1 MLDDF
6 KIDLLVKNKPPTSTT
21 AVVAMS
27 GGVDSSVAA
36 ALLHKLGYK
45 VIGITLQLYNN
56 NNNSN
61 TKGACCGSLD
71 TQDAKQVASSMGF
84 PHYTLNY
91 EKVFREEVIEDFID
105 TYTQGK
111 TPIPCIKCNQVIKFR
126 DLLNATKSLGADV
139 LVTGH
144 YIRKIEQDDDIY
156 VYSSKDTKKDQ
167 SYFLFATTVEQ
178 LRLLRFPLGNF
189 HKEDIRKLAK
199 YFNLQVANK
208 PDSQNIC
215 FVTDTYKK
223 TIAELRPHTIKKGN
237 IIDINGN
244 ILSQHNGIVNF
255 TIGQR
260 KGIGISSKAPLYVIK
275 LNPDTNEVTV
285 GPKSALLQNKLYI
298 REINWLAKEKI
309 PHNGLNV
316 KVKLRSSHSG
326 SPATIFPN
334 NNNTATILLQD
345 SYCTVTPGQACVIYD
360 HDRML
365 GGGWIC

>member
-1 MLDDF
+1 MLNDF
-6 KIDLLVKNKPPTSTT
+6 KIDPLVKNKSPSATT

-56 NNNSN
+56 
-61 TKGACCGSLD
+61 TTGKGACCGSLD
-71 TQDAKQVASSMGF
+71 TQDAKQVASIMGF

-91 EKVFREEVIEDFID
+91 EKVFKEEVIDDFID
-105 TYTQGK
+105 TYMQGK
-111 TPIPCIKCNQVIKFR
+111 TPIPCIKCNQVVKFR
-126 DLLNATKSLGADV
+126 DLLNATKSLDADI

-167 SYFLFATTVEQ
+167 SYFLFATTIEQ
-178 LRLLRFPLGNF
+178 LKFLRFPLGNF
-189 HKEDIRKLAK
+189 HKDNIRKLAEH
-199 YFNLQVANK
+199 FNLPIANK

-215 FVTDTYKK
+215 FVADTYKN
-223 TIAELRPHTIKKGN
+223 TIAQLRPNAIKKGN
-237 IIDINGN
+237 IIDTSGN
-244 ILSQHNGIVNF
+244 ILGQHDGIVNF

-260 KGIGISSKAPLYVIK
+260 RGIGLSSKEPLYVIK

-285 GPKSALLQNKLYI
+285 GHKSALLQNKLHI
-298 REINWLAKEKI
+298 EKINWLVKDKI
-309 PHNGLNV
+309 PHTGLNV

-326 SPATIFPN
+326 STAIVYPNDNNKATV
-334 NNNTATILLQD
+334 LLQD
-345 SYCTVTPGQACVIYD
+345 TYCTVTPGQACVIYD
-360 HDRML
+360 GDRML

>member
-6 KIDLLVKNKPPTSTT
+6 KIDPLVKNKSPSSTT
-21 AVVAMS
+21 VVVAMS

-56 NNNSN
+56 TSG
-61 TKGACCGSLD
+61 KGGCCGSTD

-91 EKVFREEVIEDFID
+91 EKAFREEVIENFID

-111 TPIPCIKCNQVIKFR
+111 TPIPCVKCNQVIKFR
-126 DLLNATKSLGADV
+126 DLLNTTKSLGADV

-144 YIRKIEQDDDIY
+144 YIRKVEQDDEIY

-167 SYFLFATTVEQ
+167 SYFLFATTIEQ
-178 LRLLRFPLGNF
+178 LKFLRFPLGNF
-189 HKEDIRKLAK
+189 HKDNIRKLAK
-199 YFNLQVANK
+199 YFNLSVAAK

-215 FVTDTYKK
+215 FVTDTYKN
-223 TIAELRPHTIKKGN
+223 TIAHLRPQTVKKGH
-237 IIDINGN
+237 IIDTNGN
-244 ILSQHNGIVNF
+244 ILGEHNGIVNF

-260 KGIGISSKAPLYVIK
+260 RGIGLASKEPLYVTK

-285 GPKSALLQNKLYI
+285 GPKSALLQNKLHI
-298 REINWLAKEKI
+298 EDINWLLKDKI
-309 PHNGLNV
+309 PYSGLSV

-326 SPATIFPN
+326 STAIIYPNDMNKATVI
-334 NNNTATILLQD
+334 LQD
-345 SYCTVTPGQACVIYD
+345 TYCTVTPGQACVVYD
-360 HDRML
+360 GDRML

>member
-1 MLDDF
+1 MLDNF
-6 KIDLLVKNKPPTSTT
+6 KIDPLVKGKSPSSTT
-21 AVVAMS
+21 VVVAMS

-56 NNNSN
+56 NSA
-61 TKGACCGSLD
+61 KGACCGSQD
-71 TQDAKQVASSMGF
+71 TRDAKQVAASMGF

-91 EKVFREEVIEDFID
+91 EKVFKEEVIENFID
-105 TYTQGK
+105 TYIQGK

-126 DLLNATKSLGADV
+126 DLLNTTKSLGADV

-144 YIRKIEQDDDIY
+144 YIRKIEKDHDIY

-167 SYFLFATTVEQ
+167 SYFLFATTIEQ
-178 LRLLRFPLGNF
+178 LKFLRFPLGNF
-189 HKEDIRKLAK
+189 QKDDIRKLAK
-199 YFNLQVANK
+199 YLNLQVADK

-215 FVTDTYKK
+215 FVTDTYKN
-223 TIAELRPHTIKKGN
+223 TISQLRPQTIKRGN
-237 IIDINGN
+237 IIDTNGN
-244 ILSQHNGIVNF
+244 ILGEHQGIVNF

-260 KGIGISSKAPLYVIK
+260 RGIGLSSKEPLYVIK

-285 GPKSALLQNKLYI
+285 GPKSALLRNKLYI
-298 REINWLAKEKI
+298 KEINWIIKDKI
-309 PHNGLNV
+309 PHDGLNA
-316 KVKLRSSHSG
+316 KVKLRSSHAG
-326 SPATIFPN
+326 STAIIYPSNTNEATI
-334 NNNTATILLQD
+334 ILQD

-360 HDRML
+360 QDRML